1 MPTDSDKVTF
11 QVRRVIKAEALN
23 GKTPDLSKAVIS
35 KTLTENASMLN
46 KDKIICSVGLDDND
60 I

>member
-1 MPTDSDKVTF
+1 MARHLMRNV
-11 QVRRVIKAEALN
+11 Q
-23 GKTPDLSKAVIS
+23 LSKAVIS

-46 KDKIICSVGLDDND
+46 KDKIICSVGVDDND